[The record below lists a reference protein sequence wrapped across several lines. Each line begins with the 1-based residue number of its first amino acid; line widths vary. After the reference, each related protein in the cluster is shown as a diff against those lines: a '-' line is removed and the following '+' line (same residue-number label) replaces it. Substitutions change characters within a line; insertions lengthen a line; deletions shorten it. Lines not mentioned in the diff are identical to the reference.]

1 MYRVEK
7 PNNPSS
13 NKYINFYRI
22 PMTQWATEG
31 EFKNYYFIKMLH
43 TIAIIN

>member
-31 EFKNYYFIKMLH
+31 MVNSTHWNENNDVKI
-43 TIAIIN
+43 